1 MVPVNNRDYLRW
13 LCQKSLCD
21 CRANLLK
28 TGMNMKE
35 LTAQKG
41 ALVKEDLQVLQRFQG
56 LEPGGYLC
64 SEIQEYSC
72 RPTDRTVVH
81 GTIDGGSSPPGS
93 TMTDA

>member
-1 MVPVNNRDYLRW
+1 
-13 LCQKSLCD
+13 
-21 CRANLLK
+21 
-28 TGMNMKE
+28 MKE

-41 ALVKEDLQVLQRFQG
+41 ARVKEDLQVLQRFHG

-64 SEIQEYSC
+64 KEIQVYSC